1 VTRAPTLPFPAAS
14 LPVRHSVKAF
24 KQAGVDDVSNI
35 YLCPFCKG
43 TGTGN
48 CSECRGKAKTWPVA
62 VNMER
67 LWKWRHEHGNAAE
80 RHTRKEALAKD
91 DIGRQEAK
99 RKIQTGLG
107 GFKMSGNANYMPYTE
122 EELTDRK

>member
-1 VTRAPTLPFPAAS
+1 M
-14 LPVRHSVKAF
+14 KAF

-48 CSECRGKAKTWPVA
+48 CSDCRGKAKTWPVA

-80 RHTRKEALAKD
+80 RHLKKEALAKD
-91 DIGRQEAK
+91 DVGRQEAK

-107 GFKMSGNANYMPYTE
+107 GFKMSGNANYMPYSD

>member
-1 VTRAPTLPFPAAS
+1 M
-14 LPVRHSVKAF
+14 
-24 KQAGVDDVSNI
+24 DDVSNI

-43 TGTGN
+43 TGTAN
-48 CSECRGKAKTWPVA
+48 CDECRGHGKLWPVN

-67 LWKWRHEHGNAAE
+67 LWKWRHVHANAMD
-80 RHTRKEALAKD
+80 RHQRREALAKD
-91 DIGRQEAK
+91 DVARQEAK

-122 EELTDRK
+122 DELK